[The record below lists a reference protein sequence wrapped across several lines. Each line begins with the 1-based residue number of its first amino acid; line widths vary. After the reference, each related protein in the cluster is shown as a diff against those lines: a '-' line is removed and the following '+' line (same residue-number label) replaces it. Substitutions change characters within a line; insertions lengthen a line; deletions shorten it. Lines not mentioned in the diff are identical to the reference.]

1 MIYMKTI
8 KYLIA
13 FALFIMLGTSCQD
26 NENWRIIPY
35 EPEPSVPIEGPEFL
49 LVVGNH
55 QSWNPGAEVIG
66 KVYPVDA
73 DGNYEGYAYLDGEF
87 KFTSQN
93 NWDGPNYGSGDAE
106 GSLSTDAQAGNLT
119 KDKGYYYIT
128 VNIKDLTYKADL
140 RNFGVI
146 GSATS
151 GGWNEDIDLV
161 YDPNDLKLKVTTT
174 LTDGEIKFRANDAW
188 DVDFGAGEKEGELAA
203 KGGNIPVSAGDYQIV
218 VDLSNPSYTYELI
231 KQ

>member
-1 MIYMKTI
+1 MKTI

-55 QSWNPGAEVIG
+55 QSWKPEAEVIG

-73 DGNYEGYAYLDGEF
+73 DGNYAGYAYLDGEF

-151 GGWNEDIDLV
+151 GGWNDDTDLV
-161 YDPNDLKLKVTTT
+161 YDPSDLKLKVTTT

-188 DVDFGAGEKEGELAA
+188 DVEFGDFGAGEKEGELAA

>member
-1 MIYMKTI
+1 MKTI

-35 EPEPSVPIEGPEFL
+35 EPEPTAPIEGPEFL
-49 LVVGNH
+49 RIAGNH

-66 KVYPVDA
+66 KLYPVDA
-73 DGNYEGYAYLDGEF
+73 DGNYAGYAYLDGEF

-106 GSLSTDAQAGNLT
+106 GSLSTDSQAGNLS
-119 KDKGYYYIT
+119 KEKGYYYIR

-146 GSATS
+146 GDATS
-151 GGWNEDIDLV
+151 GGWNEDTDLV
-161 YDPNDLKLKVTTT
+161 YDPSDLKLKVTTT
-174 LTDGEIKFRANDAW
+174 LTEGKIKFRANDAW
-188 DVDFGAGEKEGELAA
+188 DVEFGDFGAGEKEGELAA
-203 KGGNIPVSAGDYQIV
+203 KGGDIPVSPGDYQIV